1 MTKVKDV
8 IHELEQFAPISFQE
22 SWDNSGLLVGNRS
35 EKISSVLLT
44 VDVTEAVIDEAINKK
59 SNLIVAHHPIIFKGL
74 KSLTG
79 RNDIE
84 RSIIKAIK
92 HDIAI
97 YVMHTNLDVM
107 EKGVSYK
114 MAEKLALKN
123 IKTLDVTSA
132 PLKKLV
138 VFVPKTHEDT
148 VRSAILEAGAGH
160 IGNYDYCSYN
170 SEGFGTYRAQEGSQ
184 PFKGEI
190 NQIHKEP
197 EVRIETVFPSHLKST
212 IVQKMLS
219 AHPYEEVAYDIYT
232 LDQRSNEIGLGKI
245 GELKEAMDEKAFLEL
260 LRKEFNLQNLRH
272 TPLLGK
278 KIKKVA
284 VCGGSGSFLI
294 QKAKRVADIYV
305 SADIKYHEFFDAEN
319 ELIIADIGHFES
331 EQFSKD
337 IFYDIIVKNFSNFA
351 VHFSEINTN
360 PINYL

>member
-1 MTKVKDV
+1 MTKIKDV

-22 SWDNSGLLVGNRS
+22 SWDNSGLLVGNHS

-44 VDVTEAVIDEAINKK
+44 VDVTEAVIEEAISKK
-59 SNLIVAHHPIIFKGL
+59 ANLIVAHHPIIFKGL

-79 RNDIE
+79 KNDIE

-92 HDIAI
+92 HDISI

-107 EKGVSYK
+107 DQGVSYK
-114 MAEKLALKN
+114 MAEKLGLQN
-123 IKTLDVTSA
+123 IKTLDITSA

-138 VFVPKTHEDT
+138 VFAPKSHEDE

-184 PFKGEI
+184 PFKGAI
-190 NQIHKEP
+190 NQIHQEP
-197 EVRIETVFPSHLKST
+197 EVRIETIFPAHLKSK
-212 IVQKMLS
+212 IVQKMQS

-232 LDQRSNEIGLGKI
+232 LDQKDNSIGLGKV
-245 GELKEAMDEKAFLEL
+245 GELEKPMEEKTFLEY
-260 LRKEFNLQNLRH
+260 LRTQFKLQNLRH

-278 KIKKVA
+278 KIKTVA

-294 QKAKRVADIYV
+294 QKAKSVADIYV